1 MNLTENAQ
9 AVLLLTAYFA
19 KPVKGAAKPLTPTE
33 WGRFALWLKESNRVP
48 ASLLNGDPKETLDG
62 WRDAKISKER
72 INELLG
78 RGHAMALALEKW
90 SRAGIWVL
98 TRSDAAYPNR
108 LKARLKTDAPP
119 VLFGCG
125 NATLLNSGGV
135 AVVGSRNAEPVD
147 LLFTKGLGKKAA
159 SEGYSV
165 VSGGARGVDEAS
177 MLAAVEAEGAVV
189 GVLADS
195 LLRAVT
201 SSKWRR
207 GLMDNNLVLV
217 SPFYPEAGFNA
228 GNAMGRNKYIYCL
241 ADAAVVVHSGSK
253 GGTWN
258 GALENLRKKWV
269 PLWVKPTRDEVAGN
283 AEIVRK
289 GAHWCEEEVD
299 RQSIASLFEAKP
311 FSEES
316 GDLFAAPENQPSTK
330 LHEAVSKEEEIVGS
344 DLETL
349 PNISTS
355 PMSIY
360 RLFLAELQR
369 ITDKSPQ
376 TIEQICEQLNLHK
389 SQVSEWVKRGE
400 KEKQVKKLM
409 KPVRY
414 QCTGKLS
421 GERKF
426 SVVSG

>member
-9 AVLLLTAYFA
+9 AVLLLTTYFA

-62 WRDAKISKER
+62 WHDAKISKER

-108 LKARLKTDAPP
+108 LKARLKIDAPP

-125 NATLLNSGGV
+125 NATLLNGGGV
-135 AVVGSRNAEPVD
+135 AVVGSRNAESVD
-147 LLFTKGLGKKAA
+147 LQFTEELGKKAA
-159 SEGYSV
+159 NEGCSI

-177 MLAAVEAEGAVV
+177 MRAGVEAEGTVV
-189 GVLADS
+189 GILADS
-195 LLRAVT
+195 LLKAVI
-201 SSKWRR
+201 SSKWRQ

-217 SPFYPEAGFNA
+217 SPFYPEAGFNT

-241 ADAAVVVHSGSK
+241 SDAAVVVHSGSK

-258 GALENLRKKWV
+258 GALENLKKRWV
-269 PLWVKPTRDEVAGN
+269 PLWVKPTNDKTAGN
-283 AEIVRK
+283 AEIVRQ
-289 GAHWCEEEVD
+289 GAYWCEGVVD
-299 RQSIASLFEAKP
+299 RISIQSLFEGQAFNEPPK
-311 FSEES
+311 
-316 GDLFAAPENQPSTK
+316 DLFA
-330 LHEAVSKEEEIVGS
+330 VSEDNSLMAAHKTTTEKVKTEEIEALS
-344 DLETL
+344 RTIPADF
-349 PNISTS
+349 
-355 PMSIY
+355 Y
-360 RLFLAELQR
+360 RLFLTELQHVA
-369 ITDKSPQ
+369 DKSPL
-376 TIEQICEQLNLHK
+376 TTEQVCMMLSLHK
-389 SQVSEWVKRGE
+389 SQVNKWMKQAVE
-400 KEKQVKKLM
+400 EKQVKKLS

-414 QCTGKLS
+414 QWAEKLFV
-421 GERKF
+421 K
-426 SVVSG
+426 

>member
-9 AVLLLTAYFA
+9 AVLLLTTYFA

-33 WGRFALWLKESNRVP
+33 WGRFALWLKKSNRFP
-48 ASLLNGDPKETLDG
+48 ASLLNGDSEEILKSWHDT
-62 WRDAKISKER
+62 KIPKER
-72 INELLG
+72 INELLA

-177 MLAAVEAEGAVV
+177 MLAAVEAGGMVV

-269 PLWVKPTRDEVAGN
+269 PLWVKPTSDKVAGN
-283 AEIVRK
+283 AEIVQK
-289 GAHWCEEEVD
+289 GAHWCDEVVGNV
-299 RQSIASLFEAKP
+299 SIHSLFETQPFGEKP
-311 FSEES
+311 M
-316 GDLFAAPENQPSTK
+316 DLFA
-330 LHEAVSKEEEIVGS
+330 VSEDNSSVAEYKIIGEKAKSEEIEARPEAIPT
-344 DLETL
+344 DF
-349 PNISTS
+349 
-355 PMSIY
+355 Y
-360 RLFLAELQR
+360 QLFLTELKHVA
-369 ITDKSPQ
+369 DKSPL
-376 TIEQICEQLNLHK
+376 TTEQICARLSLHK
-389 SQVSEWVKRGE
+389 SQVSEWIKQAMEE
-400 KEKQVKKLM
+400 KYVKKLV

-414 QCTGKLS
+414 QWAEK
-421 GERKF
+421 
-426 SVVSG
+426 

>member
-9 AVLLLTAYFA
+9 AVLLLTTYFM

-48 ASLLNGDPKETLDG
+48 ASLLNGNPKEILDG
-62 WRDAKISKER
+62 WYDAKVSKER

-125 NATLLNSGGV
+125 NTTILNSGGV
-135 AVVGSRNAEPVD
+135 AVVGSRNAELVD
-147 LLFTKGLGKKAA
+147 LKFTKELGKKAA
-159 SEGYSV
+159 NEGYSI

-177 MLAAVEAEGAVV
+177 MLAAVESEGTVV

-207 GLMDNNLVLV
+207 GLMDNSLVLV

-241 ADAAVVVHSGSK
+241 ADTAVVVHSGNK

-258 GALENLRKKWV
+258 GALENLRKQWV
-269 PLWVKPTRDEVAGN
+269 PLWVKPTNDSGAGN

-289 GAHWCEEEVD
+289 GAHWCEDVVD
-299 RQSIASLFEAKP
+299 RVSISSLFEAP
-311 FSEES
+311 SFSEKT
-316 GDLFAAPENQPSTK
+316 GDLFAVSEDNSQMARYKVTGEETKVELTEAPP
-330 LHEAVSKEEEIVGS
+330 GS
-344 DLETL
+344 
-349 PNISTS
+349 ISTDF
-355 PMSIY
+355 Y
-360 RLFLAELQR
+360 QLFLIELQR
-369 ITDKSPQ
+369 VADKLPL
-376 TIEQICEQLNLHK
+376 TTEQICTRLSLHK
-389 SQVSEWVKRGE
+389 SQVSEWMKRAVE
-400 KEKQVKKLM
+400 EKQVRKLI

-414 QCTGKLS
+414 QWARSNLPNDS
-421 GERKF
+421 A
-426 SVVSG
+426 